1 MLQGEPPKLRK
12 DDLPILVG
20 MIELVEESVKGFE
33 DPPVPG
39 HGLLEDS
46 VLGVYGNLVH
56 GRLFQVD
63 AEGIR
68 IEEVLGRVATPAHP
82 VRVQGGGIRGH
93 GKDSVL

>member
-20 MIELVEESVKGFE
+20 MIELVEEGVEGFE

-39 HGLLEDS
+39 YGLLEDF
-46 VLGVYGNLVH
+46 VLGVHRDLVR
-56 GRLFQVD
+56 GRFFQVD

-68 IEEVLGRVATPAHP
+68 IKEVLGRVATPAHP
-82 VRVQGGGIRGH
+82 VRVRGRGIGGH